1 MKSMTGYGYAEY
13 GCENFTLTL
22 EMKSYNNRYLD
33 ISYNAPQAL
42 SLYEMEVTDRIKKVC
57 ARGHVDTVFKLRTL
71 KQLSVVNVDT
81 DAASSYAQAA
91 CRVAQICKS
100 EGLDVSFSLSDVL
113 NQEGVLTDIRQETSD
128 TYKEAVESCLA
139 TALAALD
146 SSRRREGE
154 ATRADLEK
162 MINGIEKSLNS
173 VRSHAGELESQIKNG
188 LKKRIEEMLG
198 DKDYDENRILT
209 EVAVMLMKYTVNEE
223 ISRLDTHIREFRR
236 LLSLDEAVG
245 KRADFLCQEMNREI
259 NTIGSKSQMV
269 EVSLAVVEM
278 KDCLENIRE
287 QVRNIE

>member
-1 MKSMTGYGYAEY
+1 MTGYGYAEY

-33 ISYNAPQAL
+33 ISYNAPSAL
-42 SLYEMEVTDRIKKVC
+42 SSFETEVTDRIKEIC
-57 ARGHVDTVFKLRTL
+57 ARGHVDVSFKLRTL
-71 KQLSVVNVDT
+71 KQMAVVSVDE
-81 DAASSYAQAA
+81 DAASSYAKAA
-91 CRVAQICKS
+91 SRVAQICKA
-100 EGLDVSFSLSDVL
+100 EGLDASFSLSDVL
-113 NQEGVLTDIRQETSD
+113 NQEGVLTDIRQETAD
-128 TYKEAVESCLA
+128 TYKDAVQSCLS

-146 SSRRREGE
+146 QSRRREGS

-173 VRSHAGELESQIKNG
+173 VRSHAAELENQIKCG
-188 LKKRIEEMLG
+188 LKKRIDEMLG
-198 DKDYDENRILT
+198 DKDYDENRVLT
-209 EVAVMLMKYTVNEE
+209 EVAVLLMKYTVNEE
-223 ISRLDTHIREFRR
+223 ISRLDIHIKEFRR
-236 LLSLDEAVG
+236 LLGLDEAVG

-269 EVSLAVVEM
+269 EVSLAVVDM

>member
-33 ISYNAPQAL
+33 ISFNAPSAL
-42 SLYEMEVTDRIKKVC
+42 SSFETEVTDRIKEIC
-57 ARGHVDTVFKLRTL
+57 ARGHVDVSFKLRTL
-71 KQLSVVNVDT
+71 KQMAVVSVDE
-81 DAASSYAQAA
+81 DAASSYARAA
-91 CRVAQICKS
+91 SRVAQICKA

-113 NQEGVLTDIRQETSD
+113 NQEGVLTDIRQETAD
-128 TYKEAVESCLA
+128 TYKDAVQSCLS
-139 TALAALD
+139 TALDALD
-146 SSRRREGE
+146 QSRRREGD

-162 MINGIEKSLNS
+162 MIDGIEKSLNS
-173 VRSHAGELESQIKNG
+173 VRSHAAELENQIKCG
-188 LKKRIEEMLG
+188 LKKRIDEMLG
-198 DKDYDENRILT
+198 DKDYDENRVLT
-209 EVAVMLMKYTVNEE
+209 EVAVLLMKYTVNEE
-223 ISRLDTHIREFRR
+223 ISRLDTHIKEFRR
-236 LLSLDEAVG
+236 LLGLDEAVG

-269 EVSLAVVEM
+269 EVSLAVVDM

>member
-33 ISYNAPQAL
+33 ISFNAPSAL
-42 SLYEMEVTDRIKKVC
+42 SSFETEVTDRIKEIC
-57 ARGHVDTVFKLRTL
+57 ARGHVDVSFKLRTL
-71 KQLSVVNVDT
+71 KQMAVVSVDE
-81 DAASSYAQAA
+81 DAASSYARAA
-91 CRVAQICKS
+91 SRVAQICKA
-100 EGLDVSFSLSDVL
+100 EGLDASFSLSDVL
-113 NQEGVLTDIRQETSD
+113 NQEGVLTDIRQETAD
-128 TYKEAVESCLA
+128 TYKDAVQSCLS
-139 TALAALD
+139 TVLAALD
-146 SSRRREGE
+146 QSRRREGD

-173 VRSHAGELESQIKNG
+173 VRSHAAELENQIKCG
-188 LKKRIEEMLG
+188 LKKRIDEMLG
-198 DKDYDENRILT
+198 DKDYDENRVLT
-209 EVAVMLMKYTVNEE
+209 EVAVLLMKYTVNEE
-223 ISRLDTHIREFRR
+223 ISRLDTHIKEFRR
-236 LLSLDEAVG
+236 LLGLDEAVG

-269 EVSLAVVEM
+269 EVSLAVVDM

>member
-33 ISYNAPQAL
+33 ISFNAPSAL
-42 SLYEMEVTDRIKKVC
+42 SSFETEVTDRIKEIC
-57 ARGHVDTVFKLRTL
+57 ARGHVDVSFKLRTL
-71 KQLSVVNVDT
+71 KQMAVVSVDE
-81 DAASSYAQAA
+81 DAASSYARAA
-91 CRVAQICKS
+91 SRVAQICKA

-113 NQEGVLTDIRQETSD
+113 NQEGVLTDIRQETAD
-128 TYKEAVESCLA
+128 TYKEAVKSCLS
-139 TALAALD
+139 TALDALD
-146 SSRRREGE
+146 QSRRREGD

-162 MINGIEKSLNS
+162 MIDGIEKSLNS
-173 VRSHAGELESQIKNG
+173 VRSHAAELENQIKCG
-188 LKKRIEEMLG
+188 LKKRIDEMLG
-198 DKDYDENRILT
+198 DKDYDENRVLT
-209 EVAVMLMKYTVNEE
+209 EVAVLLMKYTVNEE
-223 ISRLDTHIREFRR
+223 ISRLGTHIKEFRR
-236 LLSLDEAVG
+236 LLGLDEAVG

-269 EVSLAVVEM
+269 EVSLAVVDM

>member
-1 MKSMTGYGYAEY
+1 MTGYGYAEY

-33 ISYNAPQAL
+33 ISFNAPSAL
-42 SLYEMEVTDRIKKVC
+42 SSFETEVTDRIKEIC
-57 ARGHVDTVFKLRTL
+57 ARGHVDVSFKLRTL
-71 KQLSVVNVDT
+71 KQMAVVSVDE
-81 DAASSYAQAA
+81 DAASSYARAA
-91 CRVAQICKS
+91 SRVAQICKA

-113 NQEGVLTDIRQETSD
+113 NRDGVLTDIRQETAD
-128 TYKEAVESCLA
+128 TYKDAVQSCLS
-139 TALAALD
+139 TALDALD
-146 SSRRREGE
+146 QSRRREGD

-173 VRSHAGELESQIKNG
+173 VRSHAAELENQIKCG
-188 LKKRIEEMLG
+188 LKKRIDEMLG
-198 DKDYDENRILT
+198 DKDYDENRVLT
-209 EVAVMLMKYTVNEE
+209 EVAVLLMKYTVNEE
-223 ISRLDTHIREFRR
+223 ISRLGTHIKEFRR
-236 LLSLDEAVG
+236 LLGLDEAVG

-269 EVSLAVVEM
+269 EVSLAVVDM

>member
-33 ISYNAPQAL
+33 ISFNAPSAL
-42 SLYEMEVTDRIKKVC
+42 SSFETEVTDRIKEIC
-57 ARGHVDTVFKLRTL
+57 ARGHVDVSFKLRTL
-71 KQLSVVNVDT
+71 KQMAVVSVDE
-81 DAASSYAQAA
+81 DAASSYARAA
-91 CRVAQICKS
+91 SRVAQICKA

-113 NQEGVLTDIRQETSD
+113 NRDGVLNDIRQETAD
-128 TYKEAVESCLA
+128 TYKDAVQSCLS
-139 TALAALD
+139 TALDALD
-146 SSRRREGE
+146 QSRRREGD

-162 MINGIEKSLNS
+162 MIDGIEKSLNS
-173 VRSHAGELESQIKNG
+173 VSSHAAELENQIKCG
-188 LKKRIEEMLG
+188 LKKRIDEMLG
-198 DKDYDENRILT
+198 DKDYDENRVLT
-209 EVAVMLMKYTVNEE
+209 EVAVLLMKYTVNEE
-223 ISRLDTHIREFRR
+223 ISRLGTHIKEFRR
-236 LLSLDEAVG
+236 LLGLDEAVG

-269 EVSLAVVEM
+269 EVSLAVVDM